1 MQEFRLP
8 GDEIYIAVDA
18 HKCLETLTTKRS
30 ARLQTQTYMR
40 LEQQLWH
47 IELLAPGVV
56 AVKNNRTKC
65 YLAAYKS

>member
-40 LEQQLWH
+40 LE
-47 IELLAPGVV
+47 
-56 AVKNNRTKC
+56 
-65 YLAAYKS
+65 